1 MSSTTKM
8 NNNQPKTDIE
18 ACAFNPSFQEAEA
31 DRPESRP
38 AKFQASQG
46 YNEILSQHQTDE

>member
-46 YNEILSQHQTDE
+46 YNEILSKHQTDE